1 VEIHNDNGTNFIKVA
16 NKMDKEFKEVI
27 KQATKNAAVLLIN
40 DGKTWKFIPRSTPH
54 LEGVWEA
61 GV

>member
-1 VEIHNDNGTNFIKVA
+1 
-16 NKMDKEFKEVI
+16 MDKEFKKAI
-27 KQATKNAAVLLIN
+27 KQATETAAVLLVN